1 MSFSGTYGLPLVWRA
16 RRLLPFALRSSANPN
31 SVQPA
36 VSPVG
41 LKLESA
47 CRTRVKERERE
58 RERDQVFIGNQREQ
72 LQKEPAE
79 ARSSHINPGGDAM
92 RWALREYGTN
102 GCDVVSHKI

>member
-1 MSFSGTYGLPLVWRA
+1 MSTMFFRD
-16 RRLLPFALRSSANPN
+16 
-31 SVQPA
+31 
-36 VSPVG
+36 PVG
-41 LKLESA
+41 FSLKHPPTAKSKCPSFIAKVSL
-47 CRTRVKERERE
+47 VGVE

>member
-1 MSFSGTYGLPLVWRA
+1 MRMTENCMRMTDQIPVVHDQHAHVLSSNSTDISD
-16 RRLLPFALRSSANPN
+16 ALCN
-31 SVQPA
+31 SI
-36 VSPVG
+36 
-41 LKLESA
+41 
-47 CRTRVKERERE
+47 CRTWVCA
-58 RERDQVFIGNQREQ
+58 ERDQVFIGNQREQ